1 MYMIVEEEEEEK
13 SRFCLNVMCKQIF
26 MSLFPPPT
34 LRNAIFKD
42 FLVYVHTRHSHRS
55 LHDNNLA
62 FFFAKTAEQQRQK
75 KFIKTLEILKL
86 VSLPVREIQY
96 FFH

>member
-62 FFFAKTAEQQRQK
+62 FFCENRRAAAAKKVHKNLRN
-75 KFIKTLEILKL
+75 LKAC
-86 VSLPVREIQY
+86 
-96 FFH
+96 

>member
-62 FFFAKTAEQQRQK
+62 FFLRKPQSSSGK
-75 KFIKTLEILKL
+75 K
-86 VSLPVREIQY
+86 SS
-96 FFH
+96 